1 RGGCGDGLDVHPLH
15 ERDAVSDQARF
26 RRDARGRR
34 TARRGRDFF
43 APPDQCRAG
52 YLVRSGHF
60 LPALR
65 AVPVAGESPSG
76 HRAAYGDEHSRM
88 SLTALDM
95 LTDAMRLCNLLDENE
110 VPSAE
115 QGVKGLRTMNQM
127 VAQWV
132 EDGIRLPWHI
142 VADL

>member
-1 RGGCGDGLDVHPLH
+1 
-15 ERDAVSDQARF
+15 
-26 RRDARGRR
+26 
-34 TARRGRDFF
+34 
-43 APPDQCRAG
+43 
-52 YLVRSGHF
+52 
-60 LPALR
+60 
-65 AVPVAGESPSG
+65 
-76 HRAAYGDEHSRM
+76 M

-142 VADL
+142 VADLDDTLPIDVKDERGLKYNLAVELAGEYGMEVLPRVQEIAAETKAGLEKRYMQIIELSVDHLPTDCPISGSMTYPLE